1 MNTYLDQLFSANHF
15 TDIHQAVS
23 FISRFTSSEIFA
35 EFNKILNGISPDD
48 ELFLRHLLHI
58 VDEYPHKIDMLI
70 SSLAMYSYSTE
81 ISDFQNTLNILRR
94 YITHIPKNNE
104 DYSEFLH
111 NIEQV
116 NFSDENEIQ
125 KFILTNK
132 IKNNEPEITEEQSDK
147 KNPLNF
153 LKKFPFVNFFNK
165 IITKNKASEEDED
178 NFVQIKSDEP
188 QPAILTDN
196 EKTKETNNSPLI
208 AAETDSGY
216 DAYKSMIE
224 RIGYEESV
232 VADEIITSSSSEDS
246 PSSTDSLLQEEKEE
260 DTFVSLRADDDNA
273 EEPVTFSPISLQEE
287 EVGHEDDTK
296 SSSDDFVSSSCEE
309 TLSSAEIQIEENDYA
324 PTDEEIDSTIVP
336 TTETEETPQS
346 SIEPIETAAT
356 EEETDDTFVPSDEL
370 DTIVSTTETEE
381 PTPPIELAETTT
393 AEEETDNTIVPTET
407 EEEIPSSDENLFG
420 IAEEKTSSEV
430 FSSAIPNPLS
440 MQRIEYRNRIT
451 QALLE
456 VYHDKKT
463 GYKLLLGLFRG
474 LDVFRRM
481 CLTGEEFN
489 KELFM
494 RNFRKYLTHFP
505 DANLITLC
513 HQKVPDID
521 EAIISQHIINC
532 MKILNHHVDKTRFK
546 LLFEDKLNL
555 RSGFNWEYQ
564 QRITWL
570 YFPEKRKPKR
580 DIDEIYAVKSVTD
593 GTASKTEN
601 TKVKKYRSYISMLSS
616 RDITLANQI
625 LGVLHTIYY
634 KRRDCKRFLFHIFKS
649 LDEYDLSAFELTP
662 KQKAIFEANFNK
674 TVLNTNKNPDY
685 PNIFKMIVQ
694 NNPKIKPREIESLL
708 PVCIRIM
715 KEKIDIGFER
725 KKRKQP
731 DLANSF
737 NPLEK
742 YSQIYEKKLFIIYK
756 TV

>member
-1 MNTYLDQLFSANHF
+1 MNNNYLDRLFSAKRF

-23 FISRFTSSEIFA
+23 FISRFNSPAIFA
-35 EFNKILNGISPDD
+35 EFNKILYDISPDD
-48 ELFLRHLLHI
+48 ETFLNNLLHI
-58 VDEYPHKIDMLI
+58 LDEYPHKIDMLI

-94 YITHIPKNNE
+94 YITHIPKNHD
-104 DYSEFLH
+104 DYSGFL
-111 NIEQV
+111 NDISQV
-116 NFSDENEIQ
+116 DFSDEDEIQ
-125 KFILTNK
+125 KFIITNK
-132 IKNNEPEITEEQSDK
+132 VKNEEPEITPDK
-147 KNPLNF
+147 KKNHLDF
-153 LKKFPFVNFFNK
+153 LKKFPIVNFFNK
-165 IITKNKASEEDED
+165 IIAKNKSSEDD
-178 NFVQIKSDEP
+178 TDGKYVPIKSD
-188 QPAILTDN
+188 
-196 EKTKETNNSPLI
+196 
-208 AAETDSGY
+208 AAESTETDSAETNEQPSEHDGY
-216 DAYKSMIE
+216 SAYKSMIE
-224 RIGYEESV
+224 RIGYEDSV
-232 VADEIITSSSSEDS
+232 VADNIISQSYSSS
-246 PSSTDSLLQEEKEE
+246 PSTDSLLQEDTEDDD
-260 DTFVSLRADDDNA
+260 DTFVSLKSDG
-273 EEPVTFSPISLQEE
+273 EEDAHYSPISFR
-287 EVGHEDDTK
+287 EDDNESLIVSNDVVIDTGVDTEDNSELFSDMSAEFDETEK
-296 SSSDDFVSSSCEE
+296 SSGDEIEKSSGDENADTTENIVSDPTDQIESESTDLIEQPELPEQSDTVEIEESSEVLETSPAEFDETEKSSGDETEKSSDDETEKLSGDEIEKSSPDEIEKSSADDFLSSSR
-309 TLSSAEIQIEENDYA
+309 LSVRAGGIE
-324 PTDEEIDSTIVP
+324 
-336 TTETEETPQS
+336 
-346 SIEPIETAAT
+346 
-356 EEETDDTFVPSDEL
+356 SD
-370 DTIVSTTETEE
+370 IS
-381 PTPPIELAETTT
+381 
-393 AEEETDNTIVPTET
+393 
-407 EEEIPSSDENLFG
+407 
-420 IAEEKTSSEV
+420 K
-430 FSSAIPNPLS
+430 
-440 MQRIEYRNRIT
+440 QRIEYRNRII
-451 QALLE
+451 QALLD

-463 GYKLLLGLFRG
+463 GYKLMLGLFRG

-489 KELFM
+489 KDLFM

-513 HQKVPDID
+513 HEKVPDID
-521 EAIISQHIINC
+521 ESIISQHIIGC
-532 MKILNHHVDKTRFK
+532 MKVLNHHVDKTRFK
-546 LLFEDKLNL
+546 LLFDDKLNL

-593 GTASKTEN
+593 STASKTEN
-601 TKVKKYRSYISMLSS
+601 TKVKKYRSYISMLSN

-694 NNPKIKPREIESLL
+694 NIPKIKPREIESLL

>member
-1 MNTYLDQLFSANHF
+1 MDSNYLDTLFSAKHF

-23 FISRFTSSEIFA
+23 FISRFTSPEIFA
-35 EFNKILNGISPDD
+35 EFNKILNDISPND
-48 ELFLRHLLHI
+48 ELFLRHLLH
-58 VDEYPHKIDMLI
+58 VLDEYPHKIDMLI

-94 YITHIPKNNE
+94 YITHIPKNND
-104 DYSEFLH
+104 DYSEFIH

-116 NFSDENEIQ
+116 DFSDENEIQ

-132 IKNNEPEITEEQSDK
+132 IKNNEPEITEEHPDK
-147 KNPLNF
+147 KNPIDF
-153 LKKFPFVNFFNK
+153 LKKFPLVNFFNK
-165 IITKNKASEEDED
+165 IITHNKNSEEDED
-178 NFVQIKSDEP
+178 NFVPIKSDEP
-188 QPAILTDN
+188 QPVILTDN
-196 EKTKETNNSPLI
+196 EKTKDADNSPLI

-232 VADEIITSSSSEDS
+232 VADEIISPVLSENS
-246 PSSTDSLLQEEKEE
+246 PSSTTDSLLQEKEEE
-260 DTFVSLRADDDNA
+260 DTFVSLRADDYDNEQLA
-273 EEPVTFSPISLQEE
+273 ISNEPVQDK
-287 EVGHEDDTK
+287 DD
-296 SSSDDFVSSSCEE
+296 
-309 TLSSAEIQIEENDYA
+309 
-324 PTDEEIDSTIVP
+324 TIVP
-336 TTETEETPQS
+336 TTETEEPTPS
-346 SIEPIETAAT
+346 AETVETEPAD
-356 EEETDDTFVPSDEL
+356 EENDE
-370 DTIVSTTETEE
+370 TIV
-381 PTPPIELAETTT
+381 PTSE
-393 AEEETDNTIVPTET
+393 AEESTIVPTET
-407 EEEIPSSDENLFG
+407 EEPTLSTEPVETATADEEISSPDEPVETVAAEAGIPSSDENLFG
-420 IAEEKTSSEV
+420 IAEEKTSTEV

-440 MQRIEYRNRIT
+440 LQRIEYRNRIT
-451 QALLE
+451 QALLD

-463 GYKLLLGLFRG
+463 GYKLMLGLFRG

-513 HQKVPDID
+513 HEKVPDID
-521 EAIISQHIINC
+521 EATISQHIINC

-593 GTASKTEN
+593 STASKTEN
-601 TKVKKYRSYISMLSS
+601 TKVKKYRSYISMLSN

>member
-1 MNTYLDQLFSANHF
+1 
-15 TDIHQAVS
+15 
-23 FISRFTSSEIFA
+23 
-35 EFNKILNGISPDD
+35 
-48 ELFLRHLLHI
+48 
-58 VDEYPHKIDMLI
+58 
-70 SSLAMYSYSTE
+70 
-81 ISDFQNTLNILRR
+81 
-94 YITHIPKNNE
+94 
-104 DYSEFLH
+104 
-111 NIEQV
+111 
-116 NFSDENEIQ
+116 
-125 KFILTNK
+125 
-132 IKNNEPEITEEQSDK
+132 EE
-147 KNPLNF
+147 
-153 LKKFPFVNFFNK
+153 
-165 IITKNKASEEDED
+165 
-178 NFVQIKSDEP
+178 
-188 QPAILTDN
+188 
-196 EKTKETNNSPLI
+196 
-208 AAETDSGY
+208 
-216 DAYKSMIE
+216 
-224 RIGYEESV
+224 
-232 VADEIITSSSSEDS
+232 
-246 PSSTDSLLQEEKEE
+246 
-260 DTFVSLRADDDNA
+260 
-273 EEPVTFSPISLQEE
+273 
-287 EVGHEDDTK
+287 
-296 SSSDDFVSSSCEE
+296 
-309 TLSSAEIQIEENDYA
+309 
-324 PTDEEIDSTIVP
+324 STIV
-336 TTETEETPQS
+336 TVETEKEPTLS
-346 SIEPIETAAT
+346 TEPIE
-356 EEETDDTFVPSDEL
+356 P
-370 DTIVSTTETEE
+370 
-381 PTPPIELAETTT
+381 TT
-393 AEEETDNTIVPTET
+393 AEEA
-407 EEEIPSSDENLFG
+407 IPSSDENLFG
-420 IAEEKTSSEV
+420 IAEEKTSTEV

-440 MQRIEYRNRIT
+440 LQRIEYRNRIT
-451 QALLE
+451 QALLD

-463 GYKLLLGLFRG
+463 GYKLMLGLFRG

-513 HQKVPDID
+513 HEKVPDID
-521 EAIISQHIINC
+521 ETTISQHIINC

-593 GTASKTEN
+593 STASKTEN

>member
-1 MNTYLDQLFSANHF
+1 MAEEVDNTYLDTLFSANHF

-23 FISRFTSSEIFA
+23 FISRFTSPEIFA
-35 EFNKILNGISPDD
+35 EFNKILNGISPND
-48 ELFLRHLLHI
+48 ELFLRSLLH
-58 VDEYPHKIDMLI
+58 VLDEYPHKIDMLI

-94 YITHIPKNNE
+94 YITHIPKNND
-104 DYSEFLH
+104 DYSEFLR

-116 NFSDENEIQ
+116 DFSDENDIQ

-132 IKNNEPEITEEQSDK
+132 IKNNEPEITEEQSEK
-147 KNPLNF
+147 KNPIDF
-153 LKKFPFVNFFNK
+153 LKKFPLVNFFNK
-165 IITKNKASEEDED
+165 IITHNKNSEEDED
-178 NFVQIKSDEP
+178 NFVPIKSDEP
-188 QPAILTDN
+188 QPVILTEN
-196 EKTKETNNSPLI
+196 EETKDADNSPLI

-260 DTFVSLRADDDNA
+260 EDTFVSLRADDYDNENEQLA
-273 EEPVTFSPISLQEE
+273 ISNEPVKTATADEE
-287 EVGHEDDTK
+287 TDDTIVT
-296 SSSDDFVSSSCEE
+296 SE
-309 TLSSAEIQIEENDYA
+309 
-324 PTDEEIDSTIVP
+324 EEIDSTIVP
-336 TTETEETPQS
+336 TVEAEESTIVPVETEEPTLSTEPV
-346 SIEPIETAAT
+346 EPITA
-356 EEETDDTFVPSDEL
+356 EEETDDTIVPS
-370 DTIVSTTETEE
+370 
-381 PTPPIELAETTT
+381 
-393 AEEETDNTIVPTET
+393 EEEIDSTIVPTADAEEPT
-407 EEEIPSSDENLFG
+407 LSTEPVEPTTAEEEIPSSDDNLFG
-420 IAEEKTSSEV
+420 IAEEKTSPEV

-440 MQRIEYRNRIT
+440 LQRIEYRNRIT
-451 QALLE
+451 QALLD

-463 GYKLLLGLFRG
+463 GYKLMLGLFRG

-513 HQKVPDID
+513 HEKVPDID
-521 EAIISQHIINC
+521 ETTISQHIINC

-593 GTASKTEN
+593 STASKTEN

-662 KQKAIFEANFNK
+662 KQKAIFESNFNK